1 MPLEV
6 TAPIP
11 GAQTIPKPRQ
21 DLGSKDVFL
30 KMLVAQMQNQDPLN
44 PADSTQMS
52 AQLAQF
58 NMVEQQIDTNKYL
71 QQIAANQ
78 SEPGNNLDMA
88 SAGYLGHTVM
98 VNQSDIQYSG
108 SPVDFQVTL
117 EQNAENIYVT
127 ISDNT
132 GAPVRTMSL
141 AAMPAGQA
149 SLSWDGRNDQGIKVD
164 TGHYSI
170 SIQAFDATGQAVRA
184 TPQYAGVVD
193 AVRTTPSGIELVV
206 GGIATSLANITEVRL

>member
-6 TAPIP
+6 TAPTP
-11 GAQTIPKPRQ
+11 GAHTIPKPRQ

-71 QQIAANQ
+71 QQMAANQ
-78 SEPGNNLDMA
+78 NGAVNSLDMA
-88 SAGYLGHTVM
+88 STGYLGHTVM

-132 GAPVRTMSL
+132 GTPVRTMSL

-164 TGHYSI
+164 AGNYSI
-170 SIQAFDATGQAVRA
+170 SIQAFDATGQAIRA

-193 AVRTTPSGIELVV
+193 AVRTTSSGIELVV